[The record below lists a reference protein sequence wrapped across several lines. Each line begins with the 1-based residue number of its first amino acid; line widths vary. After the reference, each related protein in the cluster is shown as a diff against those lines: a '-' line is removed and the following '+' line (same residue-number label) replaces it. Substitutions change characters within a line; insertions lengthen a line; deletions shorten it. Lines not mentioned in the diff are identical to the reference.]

1 MVSRDLFSQLLENQR
16 VCSFQEV
23 LMCLLLMHLNY
34 GISFPAH
41 LLRLILSSQ
50 VVISTGMSR
59 KTTCSR
65 STISWYHLKERVKLP
80 TSLWRENTIFT
91 RRFSN
96 SSMMARNT
104 LTICPTSGLCVKLVQ
119 SKKDFRGKQ
128 THKLI
133 NLNVKSFF

>member
-1 MVSRDLFSQLLENQR
+1 MVFRDHFSQLLENQR

-23 LMCLLLMHLNY
+23 LMCLLSMHLNY
-34 GISFPAH
+34 GISFPAR
-41 LLRLILSSQ
+41 LSRLILNSQ
-50 VVISTGMSR
+50 VVISTDMSR
-59 KTTCSR
+59 KTTCSL
-65 STISWYHLKERVKLP
+65 STISWCHLKERVKLP
-80 TSLWRENTIFT
+80 TLPWRETTIST

-96 SSMMARNT
+96 WSMMARNT